1 MLERIQP
8 PELRVHAKE
17 RELAEYTASNVVN
30 LDDAQTAR
38 VLRDNLARFR
48 ELLRSRHTPKV
59 RQVLRKLLGDEVL
72 WIEPRP
78 DTATS

>member
-1 MLERIQP
+1 
-8 PELRVHAKE
+8 
-17 RELAEYTASNVVN
+17 VN

-59 RQVLRKLLGDEVL
+59 RQVLRVLLGDEVL
-72 WIEPRP
+72 WCEPKP
-78 DTATS
+78 AGYELTAETRLGPLFKVMVPRSCHTEC